1 MSTFY
6 AEKNTEPTALLFN
19 KRLYY
24 KKASR
29 NGAYANLI
37 DFIAEKMM
45 YGRVSRRFVPIVV
58 PKTSRNL
65 KSVKGSAAAE
75 RNMQALN
82 FVVDAFNDLQ
92 QQFRK
97 AAITKK
103 IDTTDQY
110 LTNLKIYRAYEDPR
124 IRYQRYTEQLKASFR
139 TKLAA
144 APNNIENFDDFTE
157 FLINFSK
164 VNKGRVPFTFPAYVK
179 SRKCPITVSGLA
191 IEIADLDASNDDGK
205 AQAFI
210 DSNNWEFFVN
220 AAATYGFMVDKN
232 VPWRLVADI
241 GSSPM
246 IQYATRH
253 RFFSTDEV
261 LLRAYQKAHSS
272 YYTDFKRRLLNMYN
286 FVKPKVIQHTEEC
299 GGRTIM
305 RQKRPKNYQSVS
317 YLKSIYPESYFIKLY
332 CKMRFEE
339 EESEFTEN
347 ERRLLVDDV
356 LEIAASQNTHIAI
369 NQFET
374 ILNKTFDYQGS
385 LGYYVNKRRAIEDAA
400 FAAE

>member
-1 MSTFY
+1 MSKFY
-6 AEKNTEPTALLFN
+6 AEKNTESTALLFN

-24 KKASR
+24 KRASR
-29 NGAYANLI
+29 SRIYTNLI

-58 PKTSRNL
+58 PKTSKNL
-65 KSVKGSAAAE
+65 KSVKGSAGSE

-82 FVVDAFNDLQ
+82 FVADAFSDLE

-110 LTNLKIYRAYEDPR
+110 LTNLKIYKAYEDPR
-124 IRYQRYTEQLKASFR
+124 IRYQRYMEQLRAPLR
-139 TKLAA
+139 AQLAA
-144 APNNIENFDDFTE
+144 DPNKIENFDDFTE
-157 FLINFSK
+157 FLINFSEI
-164 VNKGRVPFTFPAYVK
+164 NKGSTPFTFPAYVK
-179 SRKCPITVSGLA
+179 SRRCPITVSGLA

-261 LLRAYQKAHSS
+261 LLFAYQKVHSS
-272 YYTDFKRRLLNMYN
+272 YYTTFKTRLLSMYN
-286 FVKPKVIQHTEEC
+286 FVKPRIIQYTEEC

-305 RQKRPKNYQSVS
+305 REKKPKNYQSVS
-317 YLKSIYPESYFIKLY
+317 YLKSIYPESYFIRLY

-356 LEIAASQNTHIAI
+356 LEITASQNVHKAI
-369 NQFET
+369 NQFEI

-385 LGYYVNKRRAIEDAA
+385 LGYYNRKRIAIEAA
-400 FAAE
+400 TE